1 MPVSLRSDGS
11 KRTLHIMSSLEPSG
25 MEMMFLSSAS
35 AWGRQGI
42 ECDILSMAASLG
54 SMAPRLKAVGYGIFH
69 IPFRSK
75 YRFLP
80 NIGFLLHFYRLCR
93 DRKYHAIHIH
103 TETAPPVYALL
114 AKAAGV
120 PTVAL
125 SVHGTFHFH
134 GMLRRRKALER
145 RIVRFLG
152 GRYGMIS
159 DSVAKC
165 ESEEFRNVGVRI
177 FNWIDVEHFRFP
189 TKEER
194 AAAREA
200 LGISSS
206 AKVILSVGNCAE
218 VKNHCELLRAVHILQ
233 AKTELLYLHVGAEQ
247 NDLSE
252 QDLARRLGINENV
265 RFCGSQQNIRTYLWS
280 CDLFVMPSL
289 HEGMAIAP
297 LEAIASGCSVILSR
311 VPGLVDFEAL
321 APHVHFAEPNAAS
334 LAAEINKLLAA
345 PDEIEGAEFQEGS
358 ATIRSHFAPSK
369 GVEII
374 VERLYGFPI
383 NQQSPCSI
391 PDASRQCDPDSTL

>member
-1 MPVSLRSDGS
+1 
-11 KRTLHIMSSLEPSG
+11 MSSLEPSG

-125 SVHGTFHFH
+125 SVHSTFHFR
-134 GMLRRRKALER
+134 GVLRSRKALER
-145 RIVRFLG
+145 RIVRLLG

-165 ESEEFRNVGVRI
+165 ESEEFRNAGVRI
-177 FNWIDVEHFRFP
+177 LNWIDVEHFRPP
-189 TKEER
+189 TREER
-194 AAAREA
+194 AVARNA
-200 LGISSS
+200 LGISPS
-206 AKVILSVGNCAE
+206 ARVLLSVGNCAE
-218 VKNHCELLRAVHILQ
+218 VKNHGELLRAVHVLQ
-233 AKTELLYLHVGAEQ
+233 ATTELLYLHVGAER
-247 NDLSE
+247 NDLPE
-252 QDLARRLGINENV
+252 RDLARQLGINGIV

-289 HEGMAIAP
+289 YEGLGIAA
-297 LEAIASGCSVILSR
+297 LEAIASGCSVLLSR
-311 VPGLVDFEAL
+311 VPALVDLEEL
-321 APHVHFAEPNAAS
+321 AHHLHYAEPNAAS
-334 LAAEINKLLAA
+334 LAAEIGRLLAE
-345 PDEIEGAEFQEGS
+345 PDEIENAEFQEDS

-369 GVEII
+369 GVGII
-374 VERLYGFPI
+374 AERLYGFPHEPTI
-383 NQQSPCSI
+383 S
-391 PDASRQCDPDSTL
+391 L